1 MIVDF
6 SKIDLREPPVL
17 VLKNIDGTEIQT
29 LGYALNV
36 VPELHF
42 NEISQITFDLPAEV
56 DGVKTPHYDDV
67 VGMRLVDLVGVGQF
81 KLFDPTASKD
91 GIRTI
96 KNCKAYSLEYE
107 FVEKKISLEEDTY
120 ELTDGLDEK
129 DSLIG
134 IILEK
139 LPSWRKGIVSP
150 TLIGKYR
157 TFDTSAQSVYD
168 FMKST
173 LQEKFRCVFD
183 FDTYTRTVNIIDV
196 DDFVPTRSVF
206 LSMDNLLKKV
216 DIQENSDNIVT
227 CLGVYGAD
235 GVDIY
240 SVNPTGT
247 DKIYNLD
254 YLFQSGQIAEPSTP
268 ISDTDDSFGAKWR
281 RWEQAVKNN
290 QDKFYSLSVEQAI
303 NTANSLAQK
312 AVLLRLDG
320 ELTGLEALKATY
332 VSAIAQG
339 LEKDST
345 SGRYFSD
352 LLTEVNAQISA
363 KESEIAKAKQKQALS
378 DQYAES
384 ALAAMKELQNACSFD
399 TYFTDYV
406 CPMCGGVAK
415 KNAAGKF
422 VCQKCGTV
430 SDRAES
436 ELLVLNRYFR
446 EDTMEDESFVART
459 VKSYSEND
467 RSGSLGN
474 VKVKIVSSTITKT
487 HSEDA
492 HKDTYTISGGSMV
505 FSTTESN
512 QEAVLSAAKVRS
524 SAIVHNTQDDTFVMS
539 LYLGAG
545 YVGSDTFAG
554 GNITLSGTWSSLAG
568 DLHADSEVGD
578 ANYQI
583 GTEIT
588 LSATDGVWYFTTDT
602 SKYEELSVS
611 HDLYQYGSEC
621 LRKMAFPTY
630 TFSISSGNFLSL
642 DECILFHRQLA
653 MGKRIYLDL
662 DDGDVLE
669 PICTG
674 VSFSYE
680 DLASLTLEFSDT
692 YSGSDRA
699 MNLAGLLEESVS
711 MGKTVASSKNGW
723 GSFVDS
729 GASTVVKDFMD
740 SALDVAKNKLISST
754 MQAISWDESGIRLRK
769 WKDASKT
776 DYEDTQIWM
785 TDQNIMVTDDG
796 WQTAKMA
803 IGKLVT
809 EKYGETFGICA
820 PLLVG
825 TLLAGE
831 RMFIT
836 NKNGN
841 FVIDDEGIKVNGLN
855 FFVSA
860 SNINEP
866 SQSVESISELPVDA
880 TEGDLCAIGDKVYQ
894 FTNGAWSLYLTTVA
908 TQSDLPASGPPS
920 GSENVLYRVAEDKSV
935 WQWVDGAWT
944 AYTQTI
950 NSFILNAL
958 DGIADRDSDGNI
970 FINADKISGILNA
983 AKAQMIACNSNMLMN
998 GDGMWLIDTDSP
1010 TTATRA
1016 VWMNQSGILLSKART
1031 SYDSADPSYNG
1042 SRSFTWKTAIT
1053 ADGIAADYL
1062 VGEHLHGAFD
1072 ISAGTPTSDGNYA
1085 TCPFYVDS
1093 DGNLRATKAT
1103 IKGDIDASDIKLDGD
1118 SVKSKLKYLTGALTS
1133 AASGSGSSGYGL
1145 DLQLEGGGLVIDG
1158 ASTASYATWLYSDAA
1173 LRMTANSGSVWI
1185 ANKQSASTASMQM
1198 TADGIVKL
1206 SGTKLMWND
1215 SELKG
1220 GSSTAVAVFG

>member
-17 VLKNIDGTEIQT
+17 ILKNIDGTEIQT

-36 VPELHF
+36 APELHF
-42 NEISQITFDLPAEV
+42 NEISQITFDLPATV

-67 VGMRLVDLVGVGQF
+67 VGMRLIDLVGVGQF
-81 KLFDPTASKD
+81 KLVDPTESKD
-91 GIRTI
+91 GVKTI
-96 KNCKAYSLEYE
+96 KSCKAYSLEYE
-107 FVEKKISLEEDTY
+107 FVEKKIALEEDTY
-120 ELTDGLDEK
+120 ELTDGLDER
-129 DSLIG
+129 DTILG

-139 LPSWRKGIVSP
+139 LPSWRKGTVSP
-150 TLIGKYR
+150 ALVGKYR
-157 TFDTSAQSVYD
+157 TFDTSSQSVYD

-183 FDTYTRTVNIIDV
+183 FDTYTRTVNVIDV

-206 LSMDNLLKKV
+206 LSMENLLKKV
-216 DIQENSDNIVT
+216 EVQENSDNIVT

-254 YLFQSGQIAEPSTP
+254 YLFQSGQIQEPAQSLG
-268 ISDTDDSFGAKWR
+268 DTDDSFGAKWR
-281 RWEQAVKNN
+281 RWEKAVQSS

-339 LEKDST
+339 LEKDPASGQYFT
-345 SGRYFSD
+345 S
-352 LLTEVNAQISA
+352 LLADVNAQIAA
-363 KESEIAKAKQKQALS
+363 KEAEIAKAKQKQSLS
-378 DQYAES
+378 DQYADA
-384 ALAAMKELQNACSFD
+384 ALAAMKELQKECSFAS
-399 TYFTDYV
+399 YFTDYV
-406 CPMCGGVAK
+406 CPGCGGVAK
-415 KNAAGKF
+415 KNADGKF
-422 VCQKCGTV
+422 VCQKCGAI
-430 SDRAES
+430 SDKAES

-467 RSGSLGN
+467 RSGSVGN
-474 VKVKIVSSTITKT
+474 VSVQIVSSSITKV
-487 HSEDA
+487 HAEDV
-492 HKDTYTISGGSMV
+492 HKDTYTVSSGSMILS
-505 FSTTESN
+505 STV
-512 QEAVLSAAKVRS
+512 EAQSTIISAAKIRS
-524 SAIVHNTQDDTFVMS
+524 AALVHNTQDDTFVMS

-545 YVGSDTFAG
+545 TVGTDTFSG
-554 GNITLSGTWSSLAG
+554 GNITLSGIWSALTG
-568 DLHADSEVGD
+568 DLHTDSEVGD
-578 ANYQI
+578 ENYQV
-583 GTEIT
+583 GTQMT
-588 LSATDGVWYFTTDT
+588 LTASDGVWYFTTDT
-602 SKYEELSVS
+602 SKYEELSIS
-611 HDLYQYGSEC
+611 HDLYEYGVEC

-642 DECILFHRQLA
+642 DNCILFHRQLA

-662 DDGDVLE
+662 DDGEVLE

-680 DLASLTLEFSDT
+680 NPDSLTLEFSDT

-711 MGKTVASSKNGW
+711 MGKSVASSKNGW
-723 GSFVDS
+723 SAFIDS
-729 GASTVVKDFMD
+729 GASTTVKDFMD
-740 SALDVAKNKLISST
+740 NALDVAKNKLLSST
-754 MQAISWDESGIRLRK
+754 MQAITFDESGIRLRK

-785 TDQNIMVTDDG
+785 TDQNIMLTDDG

-825 TLLAGE
+825 AIMAGE
-831 RMFIT
+831 RLYIT
-836 NKNGN
+836 NRNGN
-841 FVIDDEGIKVNGLN
+841 FVIDEEGIKINGLN

-860 SNINEP
+860 SNIREA
-866 SQSVESISELPVDA
+866 SQSAPDVSSLPVDA
-880 TEGDLCAIGDKVYQ
+880 AEGDLCAVGDNVYQ
-894 FTNGAWSLYLTTVA
+894 FTSGAWALYMKTVG
-908 TQSDLPASGPPS
+908 TKEDLPSGGP
-920 GSENVLYRVAEDKSV
+920 GTGNENVLYKIAADKSV
-935 WQWVDGAWT
+935 WQWADGAWQE
-944 AYTQTI
+944 YTVPI
-950 NSFILNAL
+950 SDYIKNSA
-958 DGIADRDSDGNI
+958 ADITGKDDDGNI
-970 FINADKISGILNA
+970 FVKADKVAGILNA
-983 AKAQMIACNSNMLMN
+983 AKARMIACDSKMLMDGN
-998 GDGMWLIDTDSP
+998 GMWLIDTSSP
-1010 TTATRA
+1010 TTATKA
-1016 VWMNQSGILLSKART
+1016 VWMNQSGIMLSKART

-1053 ADGIAADYL
+1053 ADGIVADYL
-1062 VGEHLHGAFD
+1062 VGSHLHGEFD
-1072 ISAGTPTSDGNYA
+1072 ISAGTPTSTGNYA

-1093 DGNLRATKAT
+1093 DGNLRATKAA
-1103 IKGDIDASDIKLDGD
+1103 IKGDIDADDIKIGGT
-1118 SVKSKLKYLTGALTS
+1118 SIKSKLQYLTDALTTS
-1133 AASGSGSSGYGL
+1133 ASGPSSGDYGL
-1145 DLQLEGGGLVIDG
+1145 DLQLEGGGLVIDS
-1158 ASTASYATWLYSDAA
+1158 ASTASYATWLYSDGA

-1185 ANKQSASTASMQM
+1185 ANKHSSPTGSMQM
-1198 TADGIVKL
+1198 MEDGTIKL
-1206 SGTKLMWND
+1206 DGTSLLWNGKA
-1215 SELKG
+1215 LQ
-1220 GSSTAVAVFG
+1220 GSSTTAVFG

>member
-6 SKIDLREPPVL
+6 SKIDLREQPVL

-29 LGYALNV
+29 LGYAFNITT
-36 VPELHF
+36 ELHF
-42 NEISQITFDLPAEV
+42 NEISQLTFDLPEMV
-56 DGVKTPHYDDV
+56 SGTKTPHYEDV

-81 KLFDPTASKD
+81 KLVDPTESKD

-96 KNCKAYSLEYE
+96 KSCKAYSLEYE

-129 DSLIG
+129 DTLLG

-139 LPSWRKGIVSP
+139 LPSWRKGAVSQS
-150 TLIGKYR
+150 LIGKYR
-157 TFDTSAQSVYD
+157 TFDTNSQSVYD

-183 FDTYTRTVNIIDV
+183 FNTYTRTVNIIDV
-196 DDFVPTRSVF
+196 DDFVPTKSVF

-240 SVNPTGT
+240 SVNPLGT
-247 DKIYNLD
+247 DRIYNLD
-254 YLFQSGQIAEPSTP
+254 YLFQSGQIQEPSYP
-268 ISDTDDSFGAKWR
+268 LHPSDISFGAKWR
-281 RWEQAVKNN
+281 RWEQAVRDN

-339 LEKDST
+339 LEKDAK
-345 SGRYFSD
+345 SGKYFSE
-352 LLTEVNAQISA
+352 LLSDVNSKIAA
-363 KESEIAKAKQKQALS
+363 KEAEITKAKQKQAVS

-384 ALAAMKELQNACSFD
+384 AMSAMKELQKACSFD

-406 CPMCGGVAK
+406 CPTCGGVAVQ
-415 KNAAGKF
+415 NTDGKY
-422 VCQKCGTV
+422 VCRKCGATF
-430 SDRAES
+430 DRAES
-436 ELLVLNRYFR
+436 EMRVLNRYFR

-467 RSGSLGN
+467 RSGSVGN
-474 VKVKIVSSTITKT
+474 VKVRIVSSTITKT
-487 HSEDA
+487 HAEDV
-492 HKDTYTISGGSMV
+492 HKDTYTISGGSMI
-505 FSTTESN
+505 FSTAEGN
-512 QEAVLSAAKVRS
+512 QDVIVSAAKVRS
-524 SAIVHNTQDDTFVMS
+524 AAIVHNIQDKTFVMS

-545 YVGSDTFAG
+545 SVGSDAFSG
-554 GNITLSGTWSSLAG
+554 GNITVSGTWSSLSG
-568 DLHADSEVGD
+568 DLHSDSEVGN

-588 LSATDGVWYFTTDT
+588 LNATDGTWYFTTDT
-602 SKYEELSVS
+602 SKYEELSIS

-642 DECILFHRQLA
+642 DDCMLFHRQIA
-653 MGKRIYLDL
+653 IGKRIYLDL
-662 DDGDVLE
+662 DDGDILE

-680 DLASLTLEFSDT
+680 NLANLTLEFSDT

-699 MNLAGLLEESVS
+699 MNLAGLLEESIS
-711 MGKTVASSKNGW
+711 MGKSVASSKNGW
-723 GSFVDS
+723 SAFIDS
-729 GASTVVKDFMD
+729 GASTAVKDFMD
-740 SALDVAKNKLISST
+740 SALDVAKNKLISSS

-769 WKDASKT
+769 WMDASKT

-785 TDQNIMVTDDG
+785 TDQNIVFTDDN

-803 IGKLVT
+803 IGKLIT
-809 EKYGETFGICA
+809 EKYGEVFGVCA
-820 PLLVG
+820 PYIVG

-860 SNINEP
+860 SNIREP
-866 SQSVESISELPVDA
+866 SQSAPNVSALPSDA
-880 TEGDLCAIGDKVYQ
+880 EDGDLCAIGDDVYQ
-894 FTNGAWSLYLTTVA
+894 FKNGAWSLYLTTVA
-908 TQSDLPASGPPS
+908 TKNDLPASGPPA
-920 GSENVLYRVAEDKSV
+920 GKDGVLYRIAEDKSV
-935 WQWVDGAWT
+935 WQWSEGAWV

-950 NSFILNAL
+950 DSFILNAL
-958 DGIADRDSDGNI
+958 DGITERDSDGNV

-998 GDGMWLIDTDSP
+998 GDGMWLIDTDKP

-1053 ADGIAADYL
+1053 ADGIVADYL
-1062 VGEHLHGAFD
+1062 VGSHLHGEFD
-1072 ISAGTPTSDGNYA
+1072 ISAGAQSVVGNYA
-1085 TCPFYVDS
+1085 TCPFYVDK

-1103 IKGDIDASDIKLDGD
+1103 IKGDIDADDIKLDGI
-1118 SVKSKLKYLTGALTS
+1118 SVKSKLGYLTS
-1133 AASGSGSSGYGL
+1133 ALTNATSPGTGSSQYGL
-1145 DLQLEGGGLVIDG
+1145 DLQLDGGGLVIDR
-1158 ASTASYATWLYSDAA
+1158 ASTASYATWLYSDGA
-1173 LRMTANSGSVWI
+1173 LRLTANSGSVWI
-1185 ANKQSASTASMQM
+1185 ANKHSSATASMQIM
-1198 TADGIVKL
+1198 SDGAVKL
-1206 SGTKLMWND
+1206 SGTKLLWND
-1215 SELKG
+1215 KELQG
-1220 GSSTAVAVFG
+1220 GGATAVFG